1 VVAGIFS
8 CDFPVVGHLSVVSGF
23 SRKSFN
29 LTGIFAAQ
37 SLSHCCGIGSA
48 ADDFGPEGVGDREE
62 MVFNESLGLVD
73 VGECF
78 SSILDVR
85 SQECGVLIDVSH
97 SFLTVEVILGG
108 VSIAEVVVL

>member
-1 VVAGIFS
+1 
-8 CDFPVVGHLSVVSGF
+8 
-23 SRKSFN
+23 
-29 LTGIFAAQ
+29 
-37 SLSHCCGIGSA
+37 
-48 ADDFGPEGVGDREE
+48 